1 MERDRETQQR
11 ETEEGMEIPE
21 TNRNL

>member
-21 TNRNL
+21 KNRKL